1 MLKSILLSAA
11 AFALFVLGLIGL
23 LIPVL
28 PGVLLLIAAALCA
41 SAVSPA
47 VRDHLHRHPTMRRV
61 HRRWHASEG
70 LHLLDRAKL
79 AFWLSVDAMA
89 DVVPGRRGR

>member
-11 AFALFVLGLIGL
+11 AFLLLVLGLIGL
-23 LIPVL
+23 VIPVL

-47 VRDHLHRHPTMRRV
+47 VRDRLHRHPAMRRA

-70 LHLLDRAKL
+70 LHLGDRVKL
-79 AFWLSVDAMA
+79 AFWLSADAMA
-89 DVVPGRRGR
+89 DVMPGRRGR